1 MPKFGK
7 DIFGKGFNLKA
18 EVTNG
23 HCPLCET
30 KSVFV
35 SLYQNFYRCMSCGGD
50 TEQKVNG
57 VISYMPVAVAG
68 HGPTPEIKLVDPDG
82 PEKA

>member
-1 MPKFGK
+1 MEKFGK
-7 DIFGKGFNLKA
+7 GIFGKGFNIKA

-23 HCPLCET
+23 NCPLCEAKT
-30 KSVFV
+30 VFV

-57 VISYMPVAVAG
+57 VISYMPLSTTDL
-68 HGPTPEIKLVDPDG
+68 GPVPKMELEPNE
-82 PEKA
+82 PKA

>member
-1 MPKFGK
+1 MEKFGK
-7 DIFGKGFNLKA
+7 NIFGKGFDLKA

-23 HCPLCET
+23 ECPLCDAKT
-30 KSVFV
+30 VFV
-35 SLYQNFYRCMSCGGD
+35 SLYRNVYRCMSCGND

-57 VISYMPVAVAG
+57 VISYMPMATSG
-68 HGPTPEIKLVDPDG
+68 IGPIPEIKLVDPNG

>member
-1 MPKFGK
+1 MDKFGK
-7 DIFGKGFNLKA
+7 GIFGKGFNLKA

-23 HCPLCET
+23 HCPLCEAKT
-30 KSVFV
+30 VFV

-57 VISYMPVAVAG
+57 VISYMPMVAAG
-68 HGPTPEIKLVDPDG
+68 QKPPVLNLVEEDGTP
-82 PEKA
+82 

>member
-1 MPKFGK
+1 MIKSGR
-7 DIFGKGFNLKA
+7 DIFGKGFNIKA

-23 HCPLCET
+23 ECPLCNVPT
-30 KSVFV
+30 VFV
-35 SLYQNFYRCMSCGGD
+35 SIHDNFYRCMSCGGD

-57 VISYMPVAVAG
+57 VISYIPISTAG
-68 HGPTPEIKLVDPDG
+68 VGPLPKIKMVEVDG